1 MSTFE
6 STREAHRVARERAS
20 VAAALEAATLHT
32 AIYDAREAG
41 MSVREAAAALGVPKS
56 VVARHW
62 REGHRCTP
70 PVPVWGSESAWREAH
85 AAIWAHDPHA
95 ADDGSSPLS
104 RGIHLLTRDFISRT
118 CRILGTPSSHVSAS
132 RSHSPHV
139 CGDHPPG
146 DVSRLARRLKDLG
159 GPSGLAPHNR
169 LAPMDHPMSGRTY
182 LARS

>member
-95 ADDGSSPLS
+95 ADDFVPYE
-104 RGIHLLTRDFISRT
+104 GINDGTQRT
-118 CRILGTPSSHVSAS
+118 VRARSLGTAILRQH
-132 RSHSPHV
+132 
-139 CGDHPPG
+139 
-146 DVSRLARRLKDLG
+146 
-159 GPSGLAPHNR
+159 
-169 LAPMDHPMSGRTY
+169 
-182 LARS
+182 

>member
-41 MSVREAAAALGVPKS
+41 MSVRETAAALGVPKS

-95 ADDGSSPLS
+95 ADDFVPYEWIDDG
-104 RGIHLLTRDFISRT
+104 TQRT
-118 CRILGTPSSHVSAS
+118 VRARSLGTAILRQH
-132 RSHSPHV
+132 
-139 CGDHPPG
+139 
-146 DVSRLARRLKDLG
+146 
-159 GPSGLAPHNR
+159 
-169 LAPMDHPMSGRTY
+169 
-182 LARS
+182 